1 MVALRAD
8 PPSSVPRSPP
18 KLGTPV
24 KATVLMS
31 PPLAT
36 WRIRLSPASAMYR
49 LSWAS
54 KARPIG
60 RFNWAEVGGPSS
72 PQEFVEFGHGFCG
85 VPAKVV
91 MTPVLASTRRTVA
104 SPCSETKRLPCESTA
119 MLPGLAR
126 LAAVADPPSPQA
138 GLAGHCCPLPT
149 TGVITG
155 GTLVSILGV
164 TKAGAAQK

>member
-1 MVALRAD
+1 MVALMAD

-24 KATVLMS
+24 KAKVLMS
-31 PPLAT
+31 PLKIQ
-36 WRIRLSPASAMYR
+36 RILLSPASAMYR

-60 RFNWAEVGGPSS
+60 KFNWAEVGGPSS

-104 SPCSETKRLPCESTA
+104 RPCSETKRLHCESTA
-119 MLPGLAR
+119 MLPGFAR
-126 LAAVADPPSPQA
+126 VAAVADPPSPQA
-138 GLAGHCCPLPT
+138 GLAVHCCPLPT
-149 TGVITG
+149 TVVITG
-155 GTLVSILGV
+155 GTLVSILR
-164 TKAGAAQK
+164 